1 MPGKGNA
8 STKAVEWG
16 KMTVGAN
23 VSLGVTEGEYS

>member
-8 STKAVEWG
+8 GTKALEWE

-23 VSLGVTEGEYS
+23 ISLGVTEGEYS

>member
-16 KMTVGAN
+16 KMTAN